1 MFDIGWS
8 ELLLVLVVALVVV
21 GPKDLPRLMRT
32 VGRWVG
38 KARAMADQFR
48 SSFDEMARE
57 SELDELRAE
66 IQALRGHNP
75 LTQVEEE
82 INRSILPP
90 DVAPAQISG
99 EPDAGPEAPAGES
112 SKGAAPAGEEAPDI
126 HAEPV
131 QDTPETHKAPLP
143 PGSDPPAP

>member
-38 KARAMADQFR
+38 RARAMADQFR

-57 SELDELRAE
+57 TELDELRQE
-66 IQALRGHNP
+66 IQALRANNP
-75 LTQVEEE
+75 ITRTARE
-82 INRSILPP
+82 IENSIQAP
-90 DVAPAQISG
+90 DTPNTDTASPEDAP
-99 EPDAGPEAPAGES
+99 E
-112 SKGAAPAGEEAPDI
+112 DI
-126 HAEPV
+126 HAEPTEEAHANH
-131 QDTPETHKAPLP
+131 QAPLLPEGDTPADKPEGQA
-143 PGSDPPAP
+143 